1 MFDLETRKQFDE
13 FAASVKESISLFKN
27 QDALV
32 KQLQSDVVELK
43 QRLLDNTRSETLEA
57 THGAVGFT
65 NAKQA
70 KDFVSLVR
78 AVFNKDDNFVMS
90 NKDMVEG
97 RDADGGYLVQPEYR
111 NTLLSLMEQ
120 YGIARQ
126 YCTVIPMSTT
136 EMIMPK
142 LTGGVQVYW
151 IGENQTIS
159 ETQPSFG
166 EFRMTIKKLAALV
179 PMSSELL
186 NDASIAIA
194 NLLATLFAQ
203 ALAKEEDRIV
213 FVGKTSANDPFNGVL
228 YDPAVGTLTLPSTKK
243 AFTDITAANLA
254 EATSGRSVYTTG
266 ARFFMHRTIFNLV
279 RQLQYT
285 TGEYIWGAPTMGND
299 EGLLWG
305 YPYTLVETM
314 PSITDTGD
322 GKEFIFFGNLMHY
335 YIGDRQQ
342 MTIARSE
349 HVGFAQDKVYLRVL
363 QREGMAYALPE
374 TGLAIKTA
382 S

>member
-32 KQLQSDVVELK
+32 KQLQSDVLELK

-279 RQLQYT
+279 RQLQYSG
-285 TGEYIWGAPTMGND
+285 GEYIWGAPTMGND

>member
-32 KQLQSDVVELK
+32 KQLQSDVLELK

-70 KDFVSLVR
+70 QDFVSLVR

-279 RQLQYT
+279 RQLQYSG
-285 TGEYIWGAPTMGND
+285 GEYIWGAPTMGND

>member
-213 FVGKTSANDPFNGVL
+213 FIGKTSANDPFNGVL